1 MLGDL
6 GDIFVFPKCQVT
18 QTELTSAS
26 APRKGPGQERDKRNK
41 SVHQKD
47 HPGEP
52 EELLQVVEVESAFF
66 DKSFSSE
73 DKDESKNY
81 AEEQRAAQH
90 HTQKVVHLKKLS

>member
-26 APRKGPGQERDKRNK
+26 APRKCAGQERDKRNK

-47 HPGEP
+47 HPGQP
-52 EELLQVVEVESAFF
+52 EELLQVVESAFF
-66 DKSFSSE
+66 DKSFSRE
-73 DKDESKNY
+73 DKGESKNY
-81 AEEQRAAQH
+81 AEEQRAA
-90 HTQKVVHLKKLS
+90 